1 MWFLLMKE
9 LDFRPHKSIEEF
21 RNNYKLHDL
30 AESDGKNLLVQWG
43 IEFNEFGKDRR
54 YEKVWEKGKDKPD
67 LIISYKGK
75 EALLDWKGK
84 HSPKWLMNERAY
96 NAYLEWRTK
105 MKVPV
110 IVAFFLFDEKDNLS
124 DKRFVSIGIQK
135 PVLSKAREW
144 DKNKTVEFN
153 DFLPSFTKS
162 EVLKY
167 LV

>member
-1 MWFLLMKE
+1 MKE
-9 LDFRPHKSIEEF
+9 LDFRPHKSTEEF

-30 AESDGKNLLVQWG
+30 AESYGKNLLVQWG

-96 NAYLEWRTK
+96 NAYLEWKTK
-105 MKVPV
+105 MNVPV
-110 IVAFFLFDEKDNLS
+110 LVAFFLFDWKDNLLEN
-124 DKRFVSIGIQK
+124 KVA
-135 PVLSKAREW
+135 VLGSNIPHKVKIKSW
-144 DKNKTVEFN
+144 DGNGTMEFDN
-153 DFLPSFTKS
+153 SLPALTKS
-162 EVLKY
+162 EILKN
-167 LV
+167 LL